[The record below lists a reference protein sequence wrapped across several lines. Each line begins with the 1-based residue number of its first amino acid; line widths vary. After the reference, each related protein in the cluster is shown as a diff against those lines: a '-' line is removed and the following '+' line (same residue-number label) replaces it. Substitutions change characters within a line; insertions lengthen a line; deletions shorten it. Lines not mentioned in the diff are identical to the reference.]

1 MRPPLFS
8 KKTRVHFVGIGGI
21 GMSGLA
27 EVLANLGYAVSGSD
41 LRSSVVTDR
50 LSGLGV
56 RVGSGHRAENVAG
69 ADVVVVSSAVRP
81 SNPEVIEARRL
92 QIPIIPRA
100 EMLAELMRLKYGI
113 AVAGSHGKTTTTS
126 MIAVVLDRAG
136 LDPTMVIGGRITA
149 FGTNARLGDSDL
161 MVVEADESDRSFLRL
176 SPVLAVVTGI
186 DREHMEAYRDMA
198 DLEGAFVDFMN
209 KVPFYGASVLC
220 LDEDRIQ
227 DVLPRIRRRYVTY
240 GFSAQADVSADE
252 VKLQATGSSYRLK
265 LAGEPAAEVRLR
277 VPGRVAVL
285 NSLAAAGVARELGLG
300 VAEIGSGLESFSGVE
315 RRFQV
320 KEDAG
325 GILVVDDYGHHP
337 TEIRATLQTAKEAFS
352 SSSSSS
358 PSSRRTVVV
367 FQPHRYSRVRELFEE
382 FCRAFHQA
390 DVLLVTEIYAA
401 GEDPLPDVSGRLLA
415 EGIEKH
421 GHRHVRF
428 VPDMDDIP
436 DLLKDELQ
444 DGDLVL
450 TLGAGS
456 VTSLSDRLAEVAR
469 ERAR

>member
-1 MRPPLFS
+1 
-8 KKTRVHFVGIGGI
+8 
-21 GMSGLA
+21 
-27 EVLANLGYAVSGSD
+27 
-41 LRSSVVTDR
+41 
-50 LSGLGV
+50 
-56 RVGSGHRAENVAG
+56 
-69 ADVVVVSSAVRP
+69 
-81 SNPEVIEARRL
+81 
-92 QIPIIPRA
+92 
-100 EMLAELMRLKYGI
+100 
-113 AVAGSHGKTTTTS
+113 
-126 MIAVVLDRAG
+126 
-136 LDPTMVIGGRITA
+136 MVIGGRITA

-161 MVVEADESDRSFLRL
+161 MVVEADESDRSFLQL

-186 DREHMEAYRDMA
+186 DREHMESYRDMA

-220 LDEDRIQ
+220 LDEERIQ
-227 DVLPRIRRRYVTY
+227 DVLPRIRRRYITY
-240 GFSAQADVSADE
+240 GFSAQADISADE
-252 VKLQATGSSYRLK
+252 VRVQGTGSSYRLK
-265 LAGEPAAEVRLR
+265 LGGEPAADVRLR

-285 NSLAAAGVARELGLG
+285 NSLAAVGVARELGLG

-337 TEIRATLQTAKEAFS
+337 TEIRATLQTAKEAFGPGS
-352 SSSSSS
+352 SN
-358 PSSRRTVVV
+358 RRTVVV
-367 FQPHRYSRVRELFEE
+367 FQPHRYTRVRELFEE

-401 GEDPLPDVSGRLLA
+401 GEDPLPDVSGKLLA

-428 VPDMDDIP
+428 VPDLEEIP

-444 DGDLVL
+444 DGDLVM

>member
-1 MRPPLFS
+1 MFS

-21 GMSGLA
+21 GMSGIA
-27 EVLANLGYAVSGSD
+27 EVLKNLGYTVSGSD
-41 LRSSVVTDR
+41 LKSSSSTDR
-50 LSGLGV
+50 LRSLGV
-56 RVGSGHRAENVAG
+56 VVHEGHLPGNVVNT
-69 ADVVVVSSAVRP
+69 DVVVVSSAVRP
-81 SNPEVIEARRL
+81 SNPEVLEAKRL

-149 FGTNARLGDSDL
+149 FGTNARLGGSDL
-161 MVVEADESDRSFLRL
+161 MVVEADESDRSFLQL

-198 DLEGAFVDFMN
+198 DLEQAFVDFVN
-209 KVPFYGASVLC
+209 KIPFYGSSVLC
-220 LDEDRIQ
+220 LDEERIQ

-240 GFSAQADVSADE
+240 GFSAQADVSAQDVRLE
-252 VKLQATGSSYRLK
+252 GAGSWYRLR
-265 LAGEPAAEVRLR
+265 LAGETASEVRLR

-285 NSLAAAGVARELGLG
+285 NSLAAVGVARELGLG
-300 VAEIGSGLESFSGVE
+300 LPEISSGLESFSGVD

-320 KEDAG
+320 KADAG
-325 GILVVDDYGHHP
+325 GILVIDDYGHHP
-337 TEIRATLQTAKEAFS
+337 TEIRATLQTAKEAFG
-352 SSSSSS
+352 
-358 PSSRRTVVV
+358 RRTVVV

-382 FCRAFHQA
+382 FSRAFHQA
-390 DVLLVTEIYAA
+390 DVLLVTGIYAA
-401 GEDPLPDVSGRLLA
+401 GEDPLPEVTGQLLA
-415 EGIEKH
+415 EHIARR
-421 GHRHVRF
+421 GHRHVTF
-428 VPDMDDIP
+428 VE
-436 DLLKDELQ
+436 DLDEALSTLEGEMEE
-444 DGDLVL
+444 GDLVL

-456 VTSLSDRLAEVAR
+456 VTGLSDRLAEVVH